1 MSKYFLTICWIITIV
16 LSGCSKDNDQNENSS
31 NFRLKSWHDT
41 ANNHKVEI
49 IYDHNKVSEVLVY
62 YGDDDLYTRNIWS
75 YDGNKITI
83 KEYNRNIYNDVWI
96 EEPDYRTLIFGE
108 DNRLSQCNYEND
120 PLVLYDKY
128 NWDGKN
134 LIKSERY
141 LRDGRIFTNNFVYE
155 DNRLISAPSN
165 TFINYKDGEVSSIV
179 KITTDTT
186 TLLEF
191 THVGQYLT
199 EIIRPESDGFRKSEL
214 SYNSDSQPY
223 KRVYITE
230 KPYFSYCSATFIE
243 YERGSGNLDLYW
255 LIQYGWLQVYLYP
268 NMMPPFSQ
276 NEGFHF
282 D

>member
-1 MSKYFLTICWIITIV
+1 MSKYFLIICWTITVV
-16 LSGCSKDNDQNENSS
+16 LIGCSKDNDKNSK

-41 ANNHKVEI
+41 TNNHKVEI
-49 IYDHNKVSEVLVY
+49 IYDNNKVSEVLVY

-75 YDGNKITI
+75 YEENKITI
-83 KEYNRNIYNDVWI
+83 KEYNRNIYNDAWI

-120 PLVLYDKY
+120 PLVLYEKY
-128 NWDGKN
+128 YWDGKN
-134 LIKSERY
+134 LRKSERY

-155 DNRLISAPSN
+155 DNRLISVPSN
-165 TFINYKDGEVSSIV
+165 TFINYTDGKVSSIV
-179 KITTDTT
+179 RISTDTT

-199 EIIRPESDGFRKSEL
+199 EILRPQADGFEKSEL
-214 SYNSDSQPY
+214 SYNSDNQPY
-223 KRVYITE
+223 KRVYSVE
-230 KPYFSYCSATFIE
+230 SPYFSYSSATFIE
-243 YERGSGNLDLYW
+243 YEQGSGNLDLYW
-255 LIQYGWLQVYLYP
+255 LIQYGWVHEYLYP